1 MLVELEMRTQHNDDS
16 PLEYVTAKQELCLD
30 AKHLASEVE
39 KVEKGTRQAN
49 TTLAAYFRCGTFYN

>member
-16 PLEYVTAKQELCLD
+16 PLEYIMAKQELCLD

-49 TTLAAYFRCGTFYN
+49 TTLAA